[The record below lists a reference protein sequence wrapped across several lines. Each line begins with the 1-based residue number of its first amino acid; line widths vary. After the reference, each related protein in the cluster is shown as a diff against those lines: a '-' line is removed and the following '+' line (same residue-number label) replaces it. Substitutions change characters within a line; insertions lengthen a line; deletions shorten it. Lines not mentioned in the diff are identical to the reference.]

1 MEIYKYREGQ
11 IKLKDKKNNTIPII
25 MIIAGIILIC
35 VGIYNF
41 SYASSHTWGNPG
53 STLDRK
59 TKVPYNQTGTVCV
72 TAGGICAGLGVIIYL
87 GNKKSKVIEVTKKEN
102 SNLEELAK
110 LKVLLDNGT
119 ITQEEFAQQKEK
131 ILKS

>member
-1 MEIYKYREGQ
+1 M
-11 IKLKDKKNNTIPII
+11 KDKKSNIIPII
-25 MIIAGIILIC
+25 MMIAGIILIC
-35 VGIYNF
+35 AGIYNF

-59 TKVPYNQTGTVCV
+59 TKAPYNQTGTVCV
-72 TAGGICAGLGVIIYL
+72 TAGGICAGLGVVIYL
-87 GNKKSKVIEVTKKEN
+87 GKKKSKVIVVTKKEN
-102 SNLEELAK
+102 SNLDELTK
-110 LKVLLDNGT
+110 LKLLLDNGT

>member
-1 MEIYKYREGQ
+1 M
-11 IKLKDKKNNTIPII
+11 
-25 MIIAGIILIC
+25 MISGIILIC

-59 TKVPYNQTGTVCV
+59 TKAPYNQTGTVCV
-72 TAGGICAGLGVIIYL
+72 TAGGICAGLGFVIYL
-87 GNKKSKVIEVTKKEN
+87 GKKKSKVIEVTKKEK
-102 SNLEELAK
+102 SNLDELAK
-110 LKVLLDNGT
+110 LKLLLDNGT
-119 ITQEEFAQQKEK
+119 ITQEEFAHQKER